1 MTYYRRNLPHWFPEG
16 RSVFLTWRLHGSL
29 PRALLPYTEQTGAI
43 SEGKVFALWDRV
55 LGKADHGPLW
65 LRDPGIAR
73 LVFSAIEQAESRLGL
88 YVLESYVVMPNHV
101 HLLLN
106 PKAPVAEITRRLKGP
121 TARDANRILNRSG
134 KRFWQDESFDHWV
147 RDDAERQRLRC
158 YIENNPVVAGLAKRP
173 EDWLWSSVGRKS
185 TQAEACDKARHA

>member
-1 MTYYRRNLPHWFPEG
+1 M
-16 RSVFLTWRLHGSL
+16 
-29 PRALLPYTEQTGAI
+29 
-43 SEGKVFALWDRV
+43 SEGKRFALWDQNLGRV
-55 LGKADHGPLW
+55 DVGPLW
-65 LRDPGIAR
+65 LSDPRIAR
-73 LVFSAIEQAESRLGL
+73 VVVSAIEQGDSTLRLYAL
-88 YVLESYVVMPNHV
+88 KSYVVMRNHV